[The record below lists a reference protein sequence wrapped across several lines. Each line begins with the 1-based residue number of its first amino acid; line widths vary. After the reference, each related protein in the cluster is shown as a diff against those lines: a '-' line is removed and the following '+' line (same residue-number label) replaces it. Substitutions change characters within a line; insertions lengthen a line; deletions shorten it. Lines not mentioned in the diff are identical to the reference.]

1 MTTWPRCLSATSR
14 HHASCTLDVS
24 IFMPM
29 FWVTQHPTI
38 TPIRSPPSSY
48 PLADTIIYSIFI
60 MLLSIIPASC
70 KWPHP
75 GYSGNLEMTRLWN
88 FIIIMYFVFYCIM
101 QLVHHCKSSTN
112 YLDRA
117 VSPMCKKLQHSRTTG
132 GPQPWMCTTTMSADD
147 LDLEDATTAAP
158 DKLRCHWLLI
168 IGYICDNIN
177 CVSSVFWNI
186 NVIYCITDIHGTADS
201 ITWVLSNLVDII
213 MLSPSW
219 FHSKCHIPI

>member
-24 IFMPM
+24 MFMPM
-29 FWVTQHPTI
+29 FWVTLHPTTI
-38 TPIRSPPSSY
+38 HTPMRSPPSSY

-88 FIIIMYFVFYCIM
+88 FIIIIIMYFVFYCIM
-101 QLVHHCKSSTN
+101 QLVHHCKSLTN
-112 YLDRA
+112 NMDRA
-117 VSPMCKKLQHSRTTG
+117 CLSDVQEVTTFQNDGRTSTLDVYNYDVSRWPG
-132 GPQPWMCTTTMSADD
+132 FWGCTTAS
-147 LDLEDATTAAP
+147 P
-158 DKLRCHWLLI
+158 DELWCHWLLTI
-168 IGYICDNIN
+168 KDTCDNIN

-186 NVIYCITDIHGTADS
+186 NVIYCIRDIHGTADS

-213 MLSPSW
+213 MLSPSC
-219 FHSKCHIPI
+219 F

>member
-24 IFMPM
+24 MFMPM
-29 FWVTQHPTI
+29 FWVTLHPATI
-38 TPIRSPPSSY
+38 HTPIRSPPSNY

-75 GYSGNLEMTRLWN
+75 GYSGNLEMTRLWI
-88 FIIIMYFVFYCIM
+88 FIIIIIIIMYCVLLFL
-101 QLVHHCKSSTN
+101 QLVHHFHTN
-112 YLDRA
+112 HRQTIRIEP
-117 VSPMCKKLQHSRTTG
+117 VSPTCKKLQHSRTTDR

-158 DKLRCHWLLI
+158 DELRCHWLLI
-168 IGYICDNIN
+168 IGYLWQYKL
-177 CVSSVFWNI
+177 CVE
-186 NVIYCITDIHGTADS
+186 C
-201 ITWVLSNLVDII
+201 VLE
-213 MLSPSW
+213 
-219 FHSKCHIPI
+219 H